1 MGKIALVFSGQGS
14 QCVGMGRE
22 LYEKFD
28 DVKEIFNLANV
39 HSKKDII
46 NLCFNG
52 PSEELDKTENA
63 QVCILTVS
71 IASLLALKKYGIKAD
86 YVAGFSLGEY
96 SALVAA
102 DVLSFEDA
110 VKIVALR
117 GRLMQNSFK
126 EGNHGMAA
134 VIGLDLD
141 EVKEIV
147 ERAQQE
153 EFLSIANLNCPKQT
167 VIAGHIRALEV
178 AKELVEN
185 KKGKFVRLSVS
196 GAFHTKLL
204 EEASNIFY
212 ENIKG
217 FEFKDPSIPIIAN
230 ETAKPLDENI
240 RESLKLQMISPV
252 LWEDSIRYLIDIGV
266 DTFIELGPGKVLT
279 GFIKKIDRKVKTLN
293 VEDIESLEKTLKELG
308 VVEC

>member
-1 MGKIALVFSGQGS
+1 VGKIALVFSGQGS

>member
-1 MGKIALVFSGQGS
+1 MGKVAFVFSGQGS
-14 QCVGMGRE
+14 QYVGMGRQ
-22 LYEKFD
+22 LYERYD
-28 DVKEIFNLANV
+28 DVKEIFNLANIN
-39 HSKKDII
+39 SNKDVK

-63 QVCILTVS
+63 QVSILTVS
-71 IASLLALKKYGIKAD
+71 IASLIALKRYGVNAD

-110 VKIVALR
+110 VKIVTLR
-117 GRLMQNSFK
+117 GELMQNAFK
-126 EGNHGMAA
+126 GGIYGMAA
-134 VIGLDLD
+134 VIGLDIED
-141 EVKEIV
+141 VKEIV
-147 ERAQQE
+147 EKAQQE

-167 VIAGHIRALEV
+167 VIAGHTRALEL
-178 AKELVEN
+178 ARELVEN
-185 KKGKFVRLSVS
+185 KKGKFIRLSVS
-196 GAFHTKLL
+196 GAFHTELL
-204 EEASNIFY
+204 KESADVFY

-217 FEFKDPSIPIIAN
+217 YDFKNPSIPIIAN
-230 ETAKPLDENI
+230 ETAKPLDKNI
-240 RESLKLQMISPV
+240 KESLKHQMISPV
-252 LWEDSIRYLIDIGV
+252 LWEESIKYLIDLGV

-279 GFIKKIDRKVKTLN
+279 GFIKKIDRKLKTLN